1 MFTTCLEK
9 NETLEGGV
17 FVSIIYGFFFPA
29 TLDAVKTLRVYTKS
43 LSTVRVTI

>member
-17 FVSIIYGFFFPA
+17 FVSIIYGFFPA